1 MYEIKQIIDPLFIEK
16 IKRISVLLEEISKIE
31 TELKSLDVNLE
42 VRIDS
47 WNS

>member
-1 MYEIKQIIDPLFIEK
+1 MCEIKQIVDPLFIEK
-16 IKRISVLLEEISKIE
+16 IKRISVLLKKNSELE
-31 TELKSLDVNLE
+31 TELKSLDVNFE

>member
-1 MYEIKQIIDPLFIEK
+1 MYEIKQIIDPLFIGK

-47 WNS
+47 WN

>member
-47 WNS
+47 WN